1 MLRLKFLK
9 PVLAREADPKRGGKV
24 VMMMMMMMM
33 MMTMMNPYFRN
44 GGS

>member
-9 PVLAREADPKRGGKV
+9 PVLAREADPKGGGKV

-33 MMTMMNPYFRN
+33 MMVNPYFRN